1 LRAPDIAVR
10 AEEDARRI
18 AKNFAPEFF
27 GDVAWEYRRERRL
40 FVVTINLDEVW
51 DMEVLADHG
60 RRCGPGLFLQIARS
74 NEFDR
79 GFQRLASSGRIITI
93 RLPQPLLSL
102 AAKLCN
108 SAGVMPKLNI
118 VPINYFEGAFLCSFV
133 VGAGEVDFFN
143 AVAVAANKICLI
155 VRHNRRSSHT
165 GGLRS
170 LLSQPRRLEFMG
182 SFEIINLRT

>member
-1 LRAPDIAVR
+1 MGAV
-10 AEEDARRI
+10 AH
-18 AKNFAPEFF
+18 
-27 GDVAWEYRRERRL
+27 
-40 FVVTINLDEVW
+40 
-51 DMEVLADHG
+51 HG
-60 RRCGPGLFLQIARS
+60 RRCGPGLFLQMVRF

-79 GFQRLASSGRIITI
+79 GLSALASSGGIITNGLSQ
-93 RLPQPLLSL
+93 RLFSL
-102 AAKLCN
+102 AVKLCN

-118 VPINYFEGAFLCSFV
+118 VPINHFEGAFLCSFV
-133 VGAGEVDFFN
+133 IGAGEVDCFN
-143 AVAVAANKICLI
+143 QVAVTANKVRLI